1 MVGDVVDQV
10 SINLPIH
17 EDIKSFLD
25 KDIMQQHHNKK
36 QHSEKHHEQQMEAAY
51 QMQWM
56 QEEGCWQHIGKT
68 KLQD

>member
-51 QMQWM
+51 QMQ
-56 QEEGCWQHIGKT
+56 
-68 KLQD
+68 